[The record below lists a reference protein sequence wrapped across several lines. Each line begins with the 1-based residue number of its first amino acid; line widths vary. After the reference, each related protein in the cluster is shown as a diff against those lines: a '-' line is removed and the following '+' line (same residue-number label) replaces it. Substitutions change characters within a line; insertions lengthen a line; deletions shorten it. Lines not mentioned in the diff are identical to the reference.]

1 MIMKYLRISVLILLV
16 SAFAACKK
24 SADGG
29 GGSTDTAPTNV
40 TLNAVVNT
48 DNSGNVSFTATATGA
63 VTFEYDFGNGVFQTV
78 PAGTVTYK
86 YSSAGTY
93 TVNVIAKSQGGKTTT
108 KTIQVTVAPP
118 ATLLWSEEFN
128 TDGPPDPAKWGYD
141 LGGGGWGNGEL
152 EYYTNRTD
160 NAVVSNGT
168 LKITA
173 KKESYSGSA
182 YTSARLTSNG
192 KFSFKY
198 GKVEIRAKLPAGGG
212 TWPALWMLGS
222 DYATNPWPACGEID
236 IMEHLGNNLNTI
248 YGTLH
253 YPNHSGANGDG
264 ATTKITGATTDFHI
278 YTLEWNSSAMKIAVD
293 GTVFKTVVNS
303 SSVPF
308 NHNFFLIVNV
318 AMGGGFAG
326 AVDPAF
332 TSGTM
337 EVDYIRVYQ

>member
-1 MIMKYLRISVLILLV
+1 MKYLRISVLILLV

-24 SADGG
+24 SSADGG
-29 GGSTDTAPTNV
+29 GATTGTAPTNV
-40 TLNAVVNT
+40 TLNAVVNS
-48 DNSGNVSFTATATGA
+48 DNSGNVTFTATATGA
-63 VTFEYDFGNGVFQTV
+63 VTYEFDYGNGIFQTV

-86 YSSAGTY
+86 YPNAGTY
-93 TVNVIAKSQGGKTTT
+93 RVNVIAKSPSGQTTT
-108 KTIQVTVAPP
+108 KTIQVTVAQ
-118 ATLLWSEEFN
+118 AAALLWSEEFN

-141 LGGGGWGNGEL
+141 LGGGGWGNNEL
-152 EYYTNRTD
+152 EYYTSRTD
-160 NAVVSNGT
+160 NAVVSGGT

-173 KKESYSGSA
+173 KKENYSGSA
-182 YTSARLTSNG
+182 YTSARITTNG
-192 KFSFKY
+192 NFSFKY

-236 IMEHLGNNLNTI
+236 IMEHVGNNLNTI

-278 YTLEWNSSAMKIAVD
+278 YTLEWTASAMKIAVD
-293 GTVFKTVVNS
+293 GTVFKTVANS
-303 SSVPF
+303 TSVPF
-308 NHNFFLIVNV
+308 NHNFFLIVNL
-318 AMGGGFAG
+318 AMGGGLGG

-332 TSGTM
+332 TSGTL
-337 EVDYIRVYQ
+337 EVDYIRIYQ